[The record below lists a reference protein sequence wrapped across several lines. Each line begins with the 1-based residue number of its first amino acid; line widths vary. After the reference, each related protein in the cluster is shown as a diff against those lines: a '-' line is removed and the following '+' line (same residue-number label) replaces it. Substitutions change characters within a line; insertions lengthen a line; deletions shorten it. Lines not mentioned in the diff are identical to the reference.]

1 MTTTPVPPT
10 SRWSAARV
18 VGATLV
24 ALLVVAGFYVLYRFN
39 SVVFVLFVAIVL
51 ATALRPA
58 VAWLGRWRIPPW
70 LAILLLYALIAVG
83 SVGLVLLIAPLL
95 LQQGVSLIN
104 SAPDYYAQA
113 LEYVRAQ
120 SNPLLRG
127 LADQLPATLPLNTQA
142 TVGDGVQLST
152 LGQAVGYLQSFGWG
166 VFSMIALV
174 LIVYFWILDR
184 EQIVRSTL
192 LLVPV
197 EQRDGA
203 RDVWDALEEK
213 VGAFV
218 RGQSLLC
225 VSVGAVSLAAF
236 LVIGVPNALL
246 LAVLA
251 GVFEAVPYIG
261 PIFTAALAIVL
272 TLAQAPD
279 KLIWV
284 IVACVII
291 QQIENALLVP
301 RIMGRTVGVNAV
313 VTLLAITA
321 FGSLLGIVG
330 AIMAIPLAVV
340 LQVLF
345 QRVLQTAQQG
355 PSTEVAGRDQI
366 AVLRYEAQGLATNL
380 RNRVRDL
387 PERADQT
394 NFEEELEAL
403 VGEIDHI
410 LQVSATP
417 STGGVKSSAGSLN

>member
-1 MTTTPVPPT
+1 MTTTPVSPA

-18 VGATLV
+18 IGATLV
-24 ALLVVAGFYVLYRFN
+24 ALLIAAGFYMLFRFN

-58 VAWLGRWRIPPW
+58 VAWLGRWHIPPW
-70 LAILLLYALIAVG
+70 LAILLIYFLIAIS
-83 SVGLVLLIAPLL
+83 SVGLVLLVAPLL
-95 LQQGVSLIN
+95 LTQSLSLIN
-104 SAPDYYAQA
+104 SVPDYYAQA
-113 LEYVRAQ
+113 LEYIRAQ

-127 LADQLPATLPLNTQA
+127 LADQLPATLPLNTQV
-142 TVGDGVQLST
+142 TVGDGVELST
-152 LGQAVGYLQSFGWG
+152 LGQAVGYLQSFGWS
-166 VFSMIALV
+166 VFSMVALV

-192 LLVPV
+192 LLVPT
-197 EQRDGA
+197 ERRAGA
-203 RDVWDALEEK
+203 REVWDALEEK

-218 RGQSLLC
+218 RGQLLLC
-225 VSVGAVSLAAF
+225 VSIGAVSLMAF

-251 GVFEAVPYIG
+251 GLFEAVPYIG

-279 KLIWV
+279 KIIWV
-284 IVACVII
+284 IVACVVI

-345 QRVLQTAQQG
+345 ERVLQTAQQA
-355 PSTEVAGRDQI
+355 PNIEVAGRDQI

-387 PERADQT
+387 PDRADQT
-394 NFEEELEAL
+394 NFEEELESL

-410 LQVSATP
+410 LQASATP
-417 STGGVKSSAGSLN
+417 DNGGVKQIAGTRN

>member
-1 MTTTPVPPT
+1 
-10 SRWSAARV
+10 
-18 VGATLV
+18 
-24 ALLVVAGFYVLYRFN
+24 
-39 SVVFVLFVAIVL
+39 
-51 ATALRPA
+51 
-58 VAWLGRWRIPPW
+58 
-70 LAILLLYALIAVG
+70 
-83 SVGLVLLIAPLL
+83 LVLLVAPLL
-95 LQQGVSLIN
+95 LTQSLSLIN
-104 SAPDYYAQA
+104 SVPDYYAQA
-113 LEYVRAQ
+113 LEYIRAQ

-127 LADQLPATLPLNTQA
+127 LADQLPATLPLNTQV
-142 TVGDGVQLST
+142 TVGDGVELST
-152 LGQAVGYLQSFGWG
+152 LGQAVGYLQSFGWS
-166 VFSMIALV
+166 VFSMVALV

-192 LLVPV
+192 LLVPT
-197 EQRDGA
+197 ERRAGA
-203 RDVWDALEEK
+203 REVWDALEEK

-218 RGQSLLC
+218 RGQLLLC
-225 VSVGAVSLAAF
+225 VSIGAVSLMAF

-251 GVFEAVPYIG
+251 GLFEAVPYIG

-279 KLIWV
+279 KIIWV
-284 IVACVII
+284 IMVCVVI

-345 QRVLQTAQQG
+345 ERVLQTAQQA
-355 PSTEVAGRDQI
+355 PNIEVAGRDQI

-387 PERADQT
+387 PDRADQT
-394 NFEEELEAL
+394 NFEEELESL

-410 LQVSATP
+410 LQASATP
-417 STGGVKSSAGSLN
+417 DNGGVKQIAGTRN